1 MRSHLVCL
9 WQTCVYNSTT
19 GQAEISQARQFYEII
34 NKEVDQNMIEIGKFQ
49 TLAISNF
56 TTFGAYLD
64 AGTGVRHDNIL
75 LPIKQ
80 LPEGAKVGDEL
91 EVFIYRDSEERLIAT
106 TRKPLAQLGDL
117 AYLKVNAKT
126 KIGAF
131 LDWGLERG
139 LFLPFK
145 EQKYPI
151 QVGKAYLVKVYL
163 DKSQRLSATTAIYEY
178 LTAETPYQK
187 NDKVLGTV
195 YSLNPDIGAFVAVDN
210 KYMGLIPVNEY
221 FTDLRE
227 GDQVE
232 ARVIRVREDGKL
244 DLSPRELSHVQM
256 EDDTTKILQGI
267 KSNEGFLSLNDK
279 SSPVEIQSRL
289 HMSKA
294 AFKRAVGKL
303 LKENKIIQT
312 EDGLKETSE
321 EEY

>member
-1 MRSHLVCL
+1 
-9 WQTCVYNSTT
+9 
-19 GQAEISQARQFYEII
+19 
-34 NKEVDQNMIEIGKFQ
+34 MIEIGKFQ
-49 TLAISNF
+49 TLKIVNF

-75 LPIKQ
+75 LPSKQ
-80 LPEGAKVGDEL
+80 IPEGAKEGDEL

-117 AYLKVNAKT
+117 AYLKVTAKT

-151 QVGKAYLVKVYL
+151 QVDRGYLVKVYL
-163 DKSQRLSATTAIYEY
+163 DKSQRLSATTEIYEY

-187 NDKVLGTV
+187 NDKVRGTV
-195 YSLNPDIGAFVAVDN
+195 YSVNQSIGAFVAVDN

-221 FTDLRE
+221 FSDIRE

-244 DLSPRELSHVQM
+244 DLSLRELSYIQM
-256 EDDTTKILQGI
+256 DMDAEKIIQEI
-267 KSNEGFLSLNDK
+267 KNYQGFLSLDDK
-279 SSPVEIQSRL
+279 SSPIEIESRL

-303 LKENKIIQT
+303 LKENKVMKI
-312 EDGLKETSE
+312 DNGLKETMSDS
-321 EEY
+321 

>member
-1 MRSHLVCL
+1 
-9 WQTCVYNSTT
+9 
-19 GQAEISQARQFYEII
+19 
-34 NKEVDQNMIEIGKFQ
+34 MIEIGKFQ
-49 TLAISNF
+49 TLTISNF

-151 QVGKAYLVKVYL
+151 QVGKEYLVKVYL

-244 DLSPRELSHVQM
+244 DLSPRELSYVQM
-256 EDDTTKILQGI
+256 EDDTTKVLQEI
-267 KSNEGFLSLNDK
+267 KNNEGFLSLNDK

-321 EEY
+321 EEYQ

>member
-1 MRSHLVCL
+1 
-9 WQTCVYNSTT
+9 
-19 GQAEISQARQFYEII
+19 
-34 NKEVDQNMIEIGKFQ
+34 MIDIGKFHK
-49 TLAISNF
+49 LKIANF
-56 TTFGAYLD
+56 TSFGAYLD

-75 LPIKQ
+75 LPVKQ
-80 LPEGAKVGDEL
+80 LPEGAKEGDEL

-106 TRKPLAQLGDL
+106 TRRPLAKLGDL

-151 QVGKAYLVKVYL
+151 EVGKSYLVKVYL
-163 DKSQRLSATTAIYEY
+163 DKSQRLSATTEIYEY
-178 LTAETPYQK
+178 LTADTPYQK

-195 YSLNPDIGAFVAVDN
+195 YSVNPEIGAFVAVDN
-210 KYMGLIPVNEY
+210 KYMGLIPLNEY
-221 FTDLRE
+221 FTELKE

-244 DLSPRELSHVQM
+244 DLSPRELSYIQM
-256 EDDTTKILQGI
+256 ESDTVKILQAI
-267 KSNEGFLSLNDK
+267 ENHDGFLALNDK
-279 SSPVEIQSRL
+279 SSPIEIQSRL
-289 HMSKA
+289 NMSKA

-303 LKENKIIQT
+303 LKENKVIQI
-312 EDGLKETSE
+312 EGGLKEKSSD
-321 EEY
+321 